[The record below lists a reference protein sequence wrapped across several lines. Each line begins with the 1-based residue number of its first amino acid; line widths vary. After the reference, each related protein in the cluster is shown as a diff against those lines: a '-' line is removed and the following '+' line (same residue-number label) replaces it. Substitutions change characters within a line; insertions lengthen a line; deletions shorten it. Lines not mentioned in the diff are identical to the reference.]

1 MLRSRPIERSQ
12 RSRVDTY
19 QSQKRKATIGGCL
32 IAIIH
37 LLWTLI
43 FSTLFTLT
51 DKELDLKRYL
61 FLNYFLLSFA
71 KSKFIEEVNLFRS
84 NLDLEYFHLTEGDL
98 VTITKTVNICFI
110 EILLVHFKYI
120 VIH

>member
-1 MLRSRPIERSQ
+1 MPYCHHPSAMDINIQYS
-12 RSRVDTY
+12 VHT
-19 QSQKRKATIGGCL
+19 
-32 IAIIH
+32 
-37 LLWTLI
+37 
-43 FSTLFTLT
+43 T
-51 DKELDLKRYL
+51 DEDLKRYFL
-61 FLNYFLLSFA
+61 FNYILLSFA

>member
-43 FSTLFTLT
+43 FSTLFTQT
-51 DKELDLKRYL
+51 DEDLKRYFL
-61 FLNYFLLSFA
+61 FNYILLSFA
-71 KSKFIEEVNLFRS
+71 KSKFIEEVNSFRS